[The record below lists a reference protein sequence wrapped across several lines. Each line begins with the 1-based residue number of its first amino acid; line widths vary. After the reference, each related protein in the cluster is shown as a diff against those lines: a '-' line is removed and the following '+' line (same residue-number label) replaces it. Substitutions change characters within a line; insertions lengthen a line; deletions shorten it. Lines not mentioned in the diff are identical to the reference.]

1 MTETEFAFRSS
12 GNADMAKAMYSS
24 LKCLQADDVADA
36 VIYVISAPHY
46 VQVYLLLLY
55 ICPA

>member
-46 VQVYLLLLY
+46 VQVD
-55 ICPA
+55 